1 MITYGFFN
9 SENDDRLYN
18 ADTFNSYF
26 EGLISQNG
34 VFENVDDGF
43 AVSPGDTGLTV
54 NVAAGKALVNA
65 HWIRNTAVQNV
76 SISAAHNLFGR
87 YDMISLIYEE
97 TLRTV
102 RLALTTGTASSD
114 PVKPQPKKTG
124 SEYEIVLAYVYV
136 PANASSITLANII
149 DTRHDTALCGIIA
162 GLVQQVD
169 ITELYE
175 QYTARFDALEAQM
188 KAWETEQKNQFNT
201 WFSALTDQL
210 NVNTYIEA
218 EKAKVETTGTNSYID
233 FPSAITY
240 VAGDTLLI
248 FVNGLYKTNYAIEEN
263 EVEHIPMLHFTE
275 PLPNNAVVDF
285 CNLKSKIGMTAS

>member
-9 SENDDRLYN
+9 SENNDRLYN

-34 VFENVDDGF
+34 VFENVDGGF

-54 NVAAGKALVNA
+54 NVAAGKAIVNA
-65 HWIRNTAVQNV
+65 HWIRNDAVQSV

-87 YDMISLIYEE
+87 YDMISLAYDE
-97 TLRTV
+97 TARSVGLK
-102 RLALTTGTASSD
+102 LTTGTASSD

-136 PANASSITLANII
+136 PANASSITLANIT
-149 DTRHDTALCGIIA
+149 DTRHDTALCGIIT

-169 ITELYE
+169 ITDLYE

-188 KAWETEQKNQFNT
+188 KAWETEQQNQFNT

-210 NVNTYIEA
+210 NVNTYIETQ
-218 EKAKVETTGTNSYID
+218 KATVSTTGTNTYID
-233 FPSAITY
+233 FPKSISY
-240 VAGDTLLI
+240 VDGDTLLI
-248 FVNGLYKTNYAIEEN
+248 YVDGLYKTNYTIEKN
-263 EVEHIPMLHFTE
+263 EVENISMLHFTQ
-275 PLPNNAVVDF
+275 PLPKDAVVDF
-285 CNLKSKIGMTAS
+285 CNLKSKIGQQ